1 MSHNHLPFII
11 AGPCSAESRQQVFQI
26 AQALKSTG
34 KVDIF
39 RAGIWKPRTMPGTY
53 EGPGEAGLKW
63 LEDIQTEL
71 DMSVA
76 TEVATPMHVEK
87 VLKHNISVLW
97 IGART
102 SVNPFS
108 VKELAHA
115 LSGTDTTIL
124 IKNPINADISLW
136 IGAIERIKLAG
147 IKKIMLI
154 HRGFTSLNPA
164 PYRYDPIWKI
174 PIEIIKRYPD
184 LPLLCDPSH
193 ISGNGKYIAQ
203 ISQKALDLNM
213 KGLMLEVH
221 NDPVNALVDKNQQ
234 ITPGQFVE
242 IIEHLVKR
250 KENSTN
256 QSYLEKLEELRGLID
271 KIDHEMLHQLASRKD
286 VVTEIAK
293 LKFQNNIGP
302 LQLGRFQEICHERI
316 KWGQSLGLS
325 RDMIEDLF
333 TTIHEDAVKY
343 QSDLMKNL

>member
-1 MSHNHLPFII
+1 MFHNHSPLII
-11 AGPCSAESRQQVFQI
+11 AGPCSAENRQQVFQI
-26 AQALKSTG
+26 AQALKETG

-53 EGPGEAGLKW
+53 EGPGESGLLW
-63 LEDIQTEL
+63 LEDVQKEL
-71 DMSVA
+71 DILVA
-76 TEVATPMHVEK
+76 TEVATPAHVEK
-87 VLKHNISVLW
+87 ALKHNISILW

-115 LSGTDTTIL
+115 LSGTDTTVL

-136 IGAIERIKLAG
+136 IGAIERIKQAG
-147 IKKIMLI
+147 IKKIMLV

-193 ISGNGKYIAQ
+193 ISGNRQYIEQ

-221 NDPVNALVDKNQQ
+221 NDPMRALVDQQQQ
-234 ITPGQFVE
+234 ITPAQFVE
-242 IIEHLVKR
+242 IIERLKKR

-256 QSYLEKLEELRGLID
+256 QSYLEKLEELRGQID
-271 KIDHEMLHQLASRKD
+271 KIDHEMLHQLASRKE

-302 LQLGRFQEICHERI
+302 LQLGRFQKICQERI

-325 RDMIEDLF
+325 KEMIEELF

-343 QSDLMKNL
+343 QSDLMKTF